1 MVFRPIIVFIALEA
15 ETFKCAFFPILMLFL
30 FPPSHYFLGNLHSTN
45 GRIIKGAFLG
55 SRLKR
60 GHCIN
65 TVLSMN
71 HYSMKHNWAMLGNFS
86 LFI

>member
-1 MVFRPIIVFIALEA
+1 MVFRATTVFIALEA
-15 ETFKCAFFPILMLFL
+15 ETLECAFSHLNAVIIS
-30 FPPSHYFLGNLHSTN
+30 PSHYFLGNLHSGN
-45 GRIIKGAFLG
+45 GRIIQVAFLG

-60 GHCIN
+60 EHCIN
-65 TVLSMN
+65 RVLSMN